1 MRGWIRGTQ
10 HLRVCGGS
18 RWAGRQRMWW
28 SVSHR
33 GTTSSHCTR
42 TYSSRIPIQ
51 FHMTHPPSLSV
62 IPRRARESTRTIHD
76 YDYGYDDD
84 DGRGPPSPLILP
96 LSLPSYHRRAFGPAE
111 SGDPHARF
119 GDPNL
124 ALKNRAEIEDVYGS
138 PLPNIPLFL
147 MFLQRLDSI
156 LFSLGLTLALSA
168 AYASSGLEACL
179 KKTTALAVSAVVTGD
194 GGERA

>member
-1 MRGWIRGTQ
+1 LETQ
-10 HLRVCGGS
+10 ISHL
-18 RWAGRQRMWW
+18 
-28 SVSHR
+28 
-33 GTTSSHCTR
+33 
-42 TYSSRIPIQ
+42 
-51 FHMTHPPSLSV
+51 
-62 IPRRARESTRTIHD
+62 
-76 YDYGYDDD
+76 
-84 DGRGPPSPLILP
+84 
-96 LSLPSYHRRAFGPAE
+96 
-111 SGDPHARF
+111 
-119 GDPNL
+119 L
-124 ALKNRAEIEDVYGS
+124 ALKNRAEIEGVYGS